1 MTKEKKSEFTL
12 RISHANKTELII
24 VLYDIAITYIQDA
37 LSDYDDGN
45 LEEAATNG
53 RRAIASI
60 EEMQNNLHFE
70 YDLAKKLKQL
80 YLYMKKQLRAG
91 VISGDYSGY
100 NQVCLEL
107 ISLRDAYE
115 QIKDNDKSEPVMKN
129 TQTVLSGM
137 TYSRNRLLESLTT
150 ECYSSRGFKA

>member
-1 MTKEKKSEFTL
+1 M
-12 RISHANKTELII
+12 
-24 VLYDIAITYIQDA
+24 YDIAISY
-37 LSDYDDGN
+37 LSDAIDSYNADNIDEAKADGIK
-45 LEEAATNG
+45 AVAC
-53 RRAIASI
+53 I
-60 EEMQNNLHFE
+60 EEMQKNLHFE